1 MKKTYMQPALEV
13 VKIKTTQMLAA
24 SPVTGFNTDLWDSR
38 CDASTALSRRQ
49 SGNKLW
55 DNDPDDKLWYNDT
68 EEEL

>member
-24 SPVTGFNTDLWDSR
+24 SPVTDFDSEVWDNPGSAN
-38 CDASTALSRRQ
+38 DALSRRH

>member
-24 SPVTGFNTDLWDSR
+24 SPVTGFNTELWDNH
-38 CDASTALSRRQ
+38 CYADDALSRRH

-55 DNDPDDKLWYNDT
+55 DSDPDD
-68 EEEL
+68 E